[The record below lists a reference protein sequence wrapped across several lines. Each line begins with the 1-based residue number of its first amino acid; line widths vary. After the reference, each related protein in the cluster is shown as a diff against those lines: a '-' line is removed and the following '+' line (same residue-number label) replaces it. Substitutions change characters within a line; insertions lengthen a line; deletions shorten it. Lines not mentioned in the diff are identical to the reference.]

1 MLAKTSKIGA
11 LTVTTIMPE
20 EILRIIADESGLDVD
35 NLDATAKLRDLD
47 ISSIDLVSAIF
58 TIEEKLGVTIA
69 PEDVSPDAT
78 IRELVDLVLSR
89 SAE

>member
-1 MLAKTSKIGA
+1 VAIITREAI
-11 LTVTTIMPE
+11 VQ
-20 EILRIIADESGLDVD
+20 IIAAESGLDVEK
-35 NLDATAKLRDLD
+35 LDPAMKLRDLD

-58 TIEEKLGVTIA
+58 TIEEKLNVTIA

-78 IRELVDLVLSR
+78 VAELVDLVISR